1 MSVVTRFAPSPSGSL
16 HLGGARTALF
26 NYLYAKANN
35 GKFLLRIENSDKE
48 RSSDESIENIISA
61 LNWLGLNYT
70 EPVVYQSKNIKN
82 HVEVANSLLSKNLA
96 YKCFHNQEYINQQI
110 LKNKKF
116 KSEWRDVPK
125 EKYPKDQIYSIR
137 LKTPIDGI
145 CRISDNI
152 QGNVSVNYEEID
164 DYIILRS
171 DGTPTF
177 LLSSV
182 VDDCDMSVSDIIRG
196 DDHLTNSFRQKVI
209 FDFLNYKPNFSHIS
223 LIHNE
228 SNQKLSKRDNAP
240 SILDYKKRGFLPSS
254 LNNYMLRLGWSH
266 GNQEFFR
273 LDEAEKVF
281 SLKNI
286 GKSPSRHDEKKIK
299 FLNNYYIKNS
309 DDDELLKII
318 KKIDNFEQ
326 ILNKF
331 SEENNLLLIN
341 LFKDRADNL
350 LDIVE
355 NINAFSVNPKEYT
368 KNESEILEILR
379 DNQDLILKKFESI
392 VDWNYE
398 NVNNEL
404 NKIISDLKISFKS
417 FAQPVR
423 FLIIGKIN
431 GPSISKL
438 VFITG
443 KNQFI
448 SLIQNL

>member
-125 EKYPKDQIYSIR
+125 EKYPKDQIFSIR

-182 VDDCDMSVSDIIRG
+182 VDDCDMSISDIIRG

-273 LDEAEKVF
+273 LEEAEKIF

-286 GKSPSRHDEKKIK
+286 GKSPSKHDEKKIK

-309 DDDELLKII
+309 DDDELLKIM
-318 KKIDNFEQ
+318 KKIGNFEQ

-331 SEENNLLLIN
+331 SGENNLRLIN

-355 NINAFSVNPKEYT
+355 NIHAFNVNPKEYT
-368 KNESEILEILR
+368 KNELEILEILK

>member
-16 HLGGARTALF
+16 HLGGARTTLF

-286 GKSPSRHDEKKIK
+286 GKSPSKHDEKKIK

-309 DDDELLKII
+309 DDDELLKIM

-368 KNESEILEILR
+368 ENELEILEILK

-417 FAQPVR
+417 FCTT
-423 FLIIGKIN
+423 
-431 GPSISKL
+431 S
-438 VFITG
+438 
-443 KNQFI
+443 
-448 SLIQNL
+448 